1 MSVLILAVV
10 TAVSVALT
18 GFGGRIAEAASLKA
32 RAQLAADA
40 AALAAVAESAPYG
53 RGGHEVVA
61 RRYAEANG
69 ALLVECLCDDGAT
82 AVQVTVAVEGV
93 HAQARAVINPELF
106 LPAQTA
112 VGAGALHP
120 ALEAAVNELIAAS
133 GGRVYIKSGL
143 RSTGRQAELWAEA
156 LERYGS
162 PEAADDWVAPP
173 GHSMH
178 ERGLAVD
185 LGGDIALAVRIV
197 EQLNL
202 PLWRPMSWEPW
213 HFELQG
219 SRGVGALA
227 PDPPVRRRETPA

>member
-1 MSVLILAVV
+1 VSLLLVSAVTALAVG
-10 TAVSVALT
+10 LT
-18 GFGGRIAEAASLKA
+18 SFAGHLAEAASLKA

-53 RGGHEVVA
+53 RDLHELVA

-69 ALLVECLCDDGAT
+69 ARLVECVCGDGVT
-82 AVQVTVAVEGV
+82 AVQVTVAIDDVQ
-93 HAQARAVINPELF
+93 ARARAVINPELF
-106 LPAQTA
+106 LPAQATA
-112 VGAGALHP
+112 GATALHP

-133 GGRVYIKSGL
+133 GGRVYVESGV
-143 RSTGRQAELWAEA
+143 RSTGRQAELWAQA

-185 LGGDIALAVRIV
+185 LGGDIALAVRLV
-197 EQLNL
+197 KELGL

-213 HFELQG
+213 HFELVG
-219 SRGVGALA
+219 SRG
-227 PDPPVRRRETPA
+227 